1 MKPLVVTS
9 QYLLRKSPVLSLF
22 NINIIFF
29 VMVTDIMKDK
39 TWIQIKP
46 DSWRVKWA
54 VINTVTKEVK
64 RDSSEQTRVYSH
76 IETLLREKL

>member
-1 MKPLVVTS
+1 MKPLVDTS

-76 IETLLREKL
+76 LETLLREKL